1 MVLAGGAHLRLIG
14 LDTPELG
21 RDRRPPQDG
30 ADAAREFLQ
39 RLLPAGSAVRIVPD
53 AERSDA
59 HGRRLGHLFLDDG
72 ANVQQRVLAAGLAT
86 PLTVP
91 PNVAYLEC
99 YRAAAAAAE
108 QAGLG
113 LWRLP
118 RYREVAAHGLPDGA
132 RGYHRVAGRVSRRS
146 GSRDALWIELDRRL
160 TLRIARTDLEFFTG
174 RELER
179 LTGLMLA
186 ARGMIYA
193 RHGQLRMRIRHPAD
207 LSGLPPAA
215 PATRAAVSTEN

>member
-1 MVLAGGAHLRLIG
+1 MI
-14 LDTPELG
+14 
-21 RDRRPPQDG
+21 
-30 ADAAREFLQ
+30 
-39 RLLPAGSAVRIVPD
+39 
-53 AERSDA
+53 
-59 HGRRLGHLFLDDG
+59 
-72 ANVQQRVLAAGLAT
+72 
-86 PLTVP
+86 
-91 PNVAYLEC
+91 
-99 YRAAAAAAE
+99 
-108 QAGLG
+108 
-113 LWRLP
+113 RLP
-118 RYREVAAHGLPDGA
+118 W
-132 RGYHRVAGRVSRRS
+132 RRS
-146 GSRDALWIELDRRL
+146 GKRTLAGETTLEIDGRSVPLRIKRDGRARRL